1 MTRDGRESHLPVG
14 QQLAAR
20 TNREAGT
27 WGQVAANASVL
38 NLAMQSHRNGPRDR
52 LDQATARHRLDLP
65 SIHETELQ

>member
-1 MTRDGRESHLPVG
+1 VG

-27 WGQVAANASVL
+27 RGQVAANASVL
-38 NLAMQSHRNGPRDR
+38 NLAMQSHGNGPRDR

-65 SIHETELQ
+65 SIRKAELQ